1 MQKNFKKKK
10 PPLNKI
16 KNKTNLY
23 LQECK
28 IKNMKNK
35 RNNNNNSYSNR
46 NNNKNNNHNYSFKS
60 HQVRIYQ
67 KETLIRLL
75 SCKIKFKA

>member
-35 RNNNNNSYSNR
+35 LNNNNNNSYSNR
-46 NNNKNNNHNYSFKS
+46 NNKNSNNNNENERATFENEEFDK
-60 HQVRIYQ
+60 
-67 KETLIRLL
+67 
-75 SCKIKFKA
+75 

>member
-1 MQKNFKKKK
+1 
-10 PPLNKI
+10 
-16 KNKTNLY
+16 
-23 LQECK
+23 
-28 IKNMKNK
+28 MKNK
-35 RNNNNNSYSNR
+35 LNNNNNNSYSNR

-75 SCKIKFKA
+75 SCKIKFKSLTKKRIGGNSKRILILLLNCIIII